1 MLPNEEMRN
10 AVWSMRMKKDS
21 GPPFA
26 VSVNEVESL
35 YREHAE
41 IRPLAQR
48 DALAQNLR
56 FRERGLD
63 RLQEN
68 IFLPTLRN

>member
-1 MLPNEEMRN
+1 MLPNEEMRT
-10 AVWSMRMKKDS
+10 ADWSMRMEKDL

-35 YREHAE
+35 YREHAK
-41 IRPLAQR
+41 IRLLAQL
-48 DALAQNLR
+48 DVLAQNPR
-56 FRERGLD
+56 FRERGLS

-68 IFLPTLRN
+68 IFLLTLRN

>member
-1 MLPNEEMRN
+1 MLLNEEMRN
-10 AVWSMRMKKDS
+10 AEWSMRMEKDS

-35 YREHAE
+35 YREHAK
-41 IRPLAQR
+41 IRLLAQR
-48 DALAQNLR
+48 DVLAQNPR
-56 FRERGLD
+56 FRERGLS

-68 IFLPTLRN
+68 IFLLTLRN

>member
-1 MLPNEEMRN
+1 MLPNEGIRN
-10 AVWSMRMKKDS
+10 AKWSMRMEKDS

-35 YREHAE
+35 YREHAK
-41 IRPLAQR
+41 IRLLTQR
-48 DALAQNLR
+48 DVLAQNPR
-56 FRERGLD
+56 FRERGLG

-68 IFLPTLRN
+68 IFLLTLRN